1 MSEIICERCGD
12 HVGQRRPYKR
22 DLAGTYPAKMVCMTC
37 FDELMEV
44 AKAIRDASGLI
55 AWAIVGDEEIA
66 PVQIG
71 IFEAPAEL
79 RMEIVDA
86 EVEG

>member
-1 MSEIICERCGD
+1 
-12 HVGQRRPYKR
+12 
-22 DLAGTYPAKMVCMTC
+22 
-37 FDELMEV
+37 MEV

-66 PVQIG
+66 PIQIG

>member
-1 MSEIICERCGD
+1 MICECCNEQ
-12 HVGQRRPYKR
+12 VGARRPFKL
-22 DLAGTYPAKMVCMTC
+22 DLAGTSPAKMVCMTC